1 MNRFV
6 QKLRYV
12 KIGDILSFFTMLSAY
27 PYAMILKKKRPHI
40 WLFCEDRNEA
50 RDNGFWLYRY
60 TCRFHPETDAVYAI
74 EMDSQ
79 DLEKVRQI
87 GREVIPWGGI
97 RHWAYYLAAEKN
109 ISTQKDGK
117 PNAALCYLLEV
128 YGIRKNKRAF
138 LQHGITH
145 NDVEFLY
152 YKNTKMS
159 LFVCGA
165 RKEYEFIK
173 SKFGYP
179 EGAVKLLGL
188 ARYDG
193 LHNFSVKEKQILI
206 MPTWRKDIA
215 TPGRFDKRMDSADS
229 FVRTEYYLAWKGLLD
244 DLEFQK
250 MIRQH
255 HLQVIF
261 YPHRCM
267 QRFLHLFRSDDSDI
281 TTAGQVL
288 QKSGSDHSKS
298 CRSGTVSDIPDLR
311 DAGTDG
317 SASDWS
323 GILLADSAHYDV
335 QELLRESAFLITDYS
350 SIAMDFAYMSKPLLY
365 YQFDKEAFFS
375 RQYGK
380 GYFSYEED
388 GFGPVEYELSGV
400 REAVRKAIESGFQME
415 DQYRKR
421 RNEFFELDDSNNCE
435 RNYQAILE
443 M

>member
-12 KIGDILSFFTMLSAY
+12 KVGDILSFFTMLSAY

-60 TCRFHPETDAVYAI
+60 TCRCHPETDAVYAI

-79 DLEKVRQI
+79 DLEKVIQV
-87 GREVIPWGGI
+87 GGEVIPWGGI

-138 LQHGITH
+138 LQHGIIH

-173 SKFGYP
+173 RKFGYP
-179 EGAVKLLGL
+179 EGVVKLLGL

-193 LHNFSVKEKQILI
+193 LHEFTVKRNQILI

-229 FVRTEYYLAWKGLLD
+229 FVKTEYYLAWKGLLED
-244 DLEFQK
+244 PEFRE
-250 MIRQH
+250 MIHRH

-267 QRFLHLFRSDDSDI
+267 QRFLQLFQSDYSDI
-281 TTAGQVL
+281 
-288 QKSGSDHSKS
+288 
-298 CRSGTVSDIPDLR
+298 I
-311 DAGTDG
+311 
-317 SASDWS
+317 
-323 GILLADSAHYDV
+323 LADPAHFDV

-375 RQYGK
+375 KQYGK
-380 GYFSYEED
+380 GYFSYEAD
-388 GFGPVEYELSGV
+388 GFGPVEYHLNGV
-400 REAVRKAIESGFQME
+400 TEAVRKAIESGFQME
-415 DQYRKR
+415 EQYRKR
-421 RNEFFELDDSNNCE
+421 RDDFFELNDCNNCE
-435 RNYQAILE
+435 RNYQAILK